1 MSDMNSTTT
10 LPGELSDE
18 TENEVHSEGATVK
31 SEDEMSPKSVDRVR
45 KVPPKL
51 HASAKSQSMYDFT
64 ANGQT
69 TEPRITISGATARY
83 DADRPGTGGDSLD
96 EQVNRLQT
104 ARQKSASANDFHLSV
119 NRRRGDS
126 VESVDA
132 DETDYEAR
140 GGRQLRIRSS
150 IISLFARM
158 GRDRRIS
165 NNSSNTNNENDNSP
179 PLRALPQIAA
189 QKILRAFS
197 YVGKNTKSESLLAL
211 TFAKPPN
218 QSIRD

>member
-18 TENEVHSEGATVK
+18 TENEAHSAGATVK
-31 SEDEMSPKSVDRVR
+31 SEDEMQMAPKSADRVR

-51 HASAKSQSMYDFT
+51 RASAKSQSMYDFT
-64 ANGQT
+64 ANGQAIASPSG
-69 TEPRITISGATARY
+69 PRITISGATARY
-83 DADRPGTGGDSLD
+83 DAERPGSGGDSLD

-119 NRRRGDS
+119 NRGRGGS
-126 VESVDA
+126 VESVEE

-165 NNSSNTNNENDNSP
+165 NNSSNTNENDNSP

-197 YVGKNTKSESLLAL
+197 YVGKNTK
-211 TFAKPPN
+211 AKA
-218 QSIRD
+218 R